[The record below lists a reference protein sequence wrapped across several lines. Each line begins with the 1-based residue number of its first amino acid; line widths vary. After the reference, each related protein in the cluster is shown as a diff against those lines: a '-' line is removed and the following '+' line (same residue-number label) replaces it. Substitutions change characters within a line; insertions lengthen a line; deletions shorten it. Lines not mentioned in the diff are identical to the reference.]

1 MRLGLAVVLVA
12 SLAPAASADGFY
24 FTESIGGVRVEDR
37 LGDLVD
43 DGLRARIAVGW
54 RGKRWAIEGHL
65 AFTGGDRYDE
75 QTGLYETREGL
86 TTYGIDVKYIQP
98 LSRRLELYVRG
109 TASRGVLTGSEG
121 DFSGRGLGIGGGV
134 QLKGKVPVLALLF
147 WPVIFIPKVPGPKMT
162 GSLYVENG
170 FEFYRLHPDG
180 ALDAT
185 PSIDAKLSHVMF
197 GFAVGSDF

>member
-1 MRLGLAVVLVA
+1 MRLGLALVLLA
-12 SLAPAASADGFY
+12 SLAGTAAADGFY
-24 FTESIGGVRVEDR
+24 FTESFGGVKVEDQ
-37 LGDLVD
+37 LGEHVD
-43 DGLRARIAVGW
+43 DGLRARLAVGW

-65 AFTGGDRYDE
+65 AMTGDE
-75 QTGLYETREGL
+75 TTERDGVYRTSEGL
-86 TTYGIDVKYIQP
+86 VTYGIDVKYIQP

-109 TASRGVLTGSEG
+109 TASRGVLTGAEG
-121 DFSGRGLGIGGGV
+121 DYSGRGLGIGGGV

-162 GSLYVENG
+162 GALYVENG
-170 FEFYRLHPDG
+170 YEFYRLHPNG